1 MMEWQKQLKKLYL
14 MNKSNATTVR
24 YFTNKE
30 LRFVN
35 MKKSNE
41 EVHRI
46 FEKYDRFLLK
56 MKGQ

>member
-1 MMEWQKQLKKLYL
+1 

-56 MKGQ
+56 MKGQKVEK